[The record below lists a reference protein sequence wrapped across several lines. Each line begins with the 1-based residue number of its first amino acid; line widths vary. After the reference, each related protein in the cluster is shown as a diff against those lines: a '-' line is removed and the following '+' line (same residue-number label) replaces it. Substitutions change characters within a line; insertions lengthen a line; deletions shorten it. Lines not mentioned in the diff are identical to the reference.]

1 MGIELLGPAQV
12 TGAQG
17 ALGPRDRVILG
28 ALCVDPGQALPPET
42 LAEALWGER
51 PPKSW
56 IKVVQGSVMRLRRAL
71 GDGAIQT
78 TGAGYRVSLA
88 EGELDTVE
96 FERLVARGREF
107 LALQQPE
114 RAVST
119 FEQALGLWR
128 GRPYLELSE
137 WEPARAEAAR
147 LLEVRHAV
155 EEDLVAASLAAGRA
169 VEAVAQAGP
178 LVAREPF
185 RERRWALLATAL
197 YRTGRQRDAL
207 DVLRRAGATLREE
220 LGLDPGTELVE
231 LEQQMLRQDPSLLN
245 VPASLG
251 GTNATCPYRGLRA
264 FDSQD
269 ADFYFGRS
277 ATVDEALR
285 RINEHA
291 LLLVVGPSGSGK
303 SSFVRAGLVPALVRT
318 GRAATVVTPGPD
330 PMASLSGAVAALREG
345 GVLVTDQLE
354 EAFAVHPPEA
364 ASVSD
369 YLDRLADL
377 VDGGTP
383 VVATLRADYLGW
395 LAGSPRLARLAE
407 RGLLLLTPLTEDE
420 LREAIEAPARL
431 VGMVLEPGL
440 VDLLVRDVLG
450 APGALPL
457 LSHALVETWAQREGT
472 VMTVTGYRA
481 TGGINSAVAKT
492 AERLYESLSPADRDV
507 LRSVLQRL
515 VTPTPTGEPVA
526 TRVPTRVFAG
536 TPDAPR
542 LLDLLVRAR
551 LVTTAQDTVTVAHES
566 LVRAW
571 PRLRTWLDEDVDGLR
586 ILAHLQ
592 AAADS
597 WQSLSRPDEELYH
610 GARLAAAR
618 EWQARTRPVLG
629 PVEEQFLAASSAL
642 EEAQR
647 LRQKQAHATQVRRN
661 RQLAGALTAVV
672 ALLAVS
678 LVAGTLAGLRG
689 RQERTQ
695 ATRADAAAV
704 DARAARL
711 GTTAIAE
718 SNTALSLLL
727 ARQAVAMDDD
737 PVTQG
742 ALLQSLINA
751 GGLVGLADPAA
762 TPPSPVTRD
771 HAFTPDG
778 RRLLEFNGD
787 GEIHLLDTENGRSIT
802 GPLAGSDDGSWT
814 YHPSGLVDGGR
825 TALVAA
831 PAAVQGSDPSQE
843 GGAVL
848 VPFDTGTGERAG
860 PSQPVPGARATAF
873 FDLDRLR
880 VSSVGHTLV
889 SVLDRR
895 IRIWHR
901 RDGKW
906 QGPAIVPLPELPRQ
920 PARPGHQY
928 GPDPQCRRH
937 PRSSPDDP
945 AGSPLLRGTASCRGG
960 RHCAPPPRRTGP
972 HVPTRRLRPLA
983 DGAVTGWLPPVG
995 GRVRGGPGPSAGRT
1009 DWGRSVEHSRGVAGE
1024 RPRLG
1029 TGRRPGR
1036 HRPDRRQS

>member
-1 MGIELLGPAQV
+1 M
-12 TGAQG
+12 
-17 ALGPRDRVILG
+17 
-28 ALCVDPGQALPPET
+28 
-42 LAEALWGER
+42 
-51 PPKSW
+51 
-56 IKVVQGSVMRLRRAL
+56 
-71 GDGAIQT
+71 
-78 TGAGYRVSLA
+78 
-88 EGELDTVE
+88 
-96 FERLVARGREF
+96 
-107 LALQQPE
+107 
-114 RAVST
+114 
-119 FEQALGLWR
+119 
-128 GRPYLELSE
+128 
-137 WEPARAEAAR
+137 
-147 LLEVRHAV
+147 
-155 EEDLVAASLAAGRA
+155 
-169 VEAVAQAGP
+169 
-178 LVAREPF
+178 
-185 RERRWALLATAL
+185 
-197 YRTGRQRDAL
+197 
-207 DVLRRAGATLREE
+207 
-220 LGLDPGTELVE
+220 
-231 LEQQMLRQDPSLLN
+231 
-245 VPASLG
+245 
-251 GTNATCPYRGLRA
+251 
-264 FDSQD
+264 
-269 ADFYFGRS
+269 
-277 ATVDEALR
+277 
-285 RINEHA
+285 
-291 LLLVVGPSGSGK
+291 
-303 SSFVRAGLVPALVRT
+303 
-318 GRAATVVTPGPD
+318 TPGPD

-395 LAGSPRLARLAE
+395 LAGSPGWHAWLSLNCCSPRSLRMAS
-407 RGLLLLTPLTEDE
+407 RGHRGPGATRGHGAGTGTG
-420 LREAIEAPARL
+420 RPAR
-431 VGMVLEPGL
+431 PG
-440 VDLLVRDVLG
+440 RAG
-450 APGALPL
+450 GTGALPL

-472 VMTVTGYRA
+472 VMTVAGYRG
-481 TGGINSAVAKT
+481 TGGSTPAVAET

-787 GEIHLLDTENGRSIT
+787 GEIHLLDTENGRSIA

-831 PAAVQGSDPSQE
+831 PAAVPRSDPSQE
-843 GGAVL
+843 GAAVL
-848 VPFDTGTGERAG
+848 VPFDTGTGEQPGHR
-860 PSQPVPGARATAF
+860 QPVPGARATAF
-873 FDLDRLR
+873 MDLDRMR
-880 VSSVGHTLV
+880 VSADGRTLV
-889 SVLDRR
+889 SVMDRR
-895 IRIWHR
+895 S
-901 RDGKW
+901 GS
-906 QGPAIVPLPELPRQ
+906 A
-920 PARPGHQY
+920 PARG
-928 GPDPQCRRH
+928 
-937 PRSSPDDP
+937 
-945 AGSPLLRGTASCRGG
+945 AG
-960 RHCAPPPRRTGP
+960 
-972 HVPTRRLRPLA
+972 
-983 DGAVTGWLPPVG
+983 
-995 GRVRGGPGPSAGRT
+995 GGPGHRPSPEPP
-1009 DWGRSVEHSRGVAGE
+1009 DS
-1024 RPRLG
+1024 L
-1029 TGRRPGR
+1029 
-1036 HRPDRRQS
+1036 PDRRSPRA